1 MYVGC
6 SLRYDLS
13 IKHAERY
20 SAYMAYEQKPLKET
34 LQPILR
40 VLQDL
45 GGMFSFMDEDGNQFV
60 LASKD
65 AYEGQLAK
73 PQEQQLALPQAET
86 VSRAI
91 RKHIDSAL
99 QDDVLDRINRDIALA
114 YALKQE
120 LEEEEV
126 LDDVSEQGEDE
137 MLFSPSIPPVS
148 HDAREPRIRFE
159 PLRGDLPPDLQD

>member
-1 MYVGC
+1 MQ
-6 SLRYDLS
+6 
-13 IKHAERY
+13 
-20 SAYMAYEQKPLKET
+20 YEQKPLKET
-34 LQPILR
+34 LQPILSI
-40 VLQDL
+40 LNDL
-45 GGMFSFMDEDGNQFV
+45 GGTFSFTDEDGNQFV
-60 LASKD
+60 LASKE
-65 AYEGQLAK
+65 AFENQQVQ
-73 PQEQQLALPQAET
+73 PHEQQLTLPQAET

-91 RKHIDSAL
+91 RKHIDSSL

-126 LDDVSEQGEDE
+126 LDDVTEQGEDE
-137 MLFSPSIPPVS
+137 MLFVPSIPPGS